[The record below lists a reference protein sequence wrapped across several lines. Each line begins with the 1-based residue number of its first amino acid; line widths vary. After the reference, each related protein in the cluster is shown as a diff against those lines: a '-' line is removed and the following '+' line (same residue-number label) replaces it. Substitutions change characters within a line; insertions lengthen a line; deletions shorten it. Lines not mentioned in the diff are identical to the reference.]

1 MKKKILVVDK
11 DENFVAELGEY
22 LSEQGYEVVT
32 ADGQVAAEEVLKNA
46 KVDLVVTA
54 LMMEHTDSGFVLCY
68 HIKKQTPEM
77 PIILVT
83 GVRKE
88 TGVKLEVETPQAKAW
103 IKADVMLPK
112 PVRSEQLKF
121 EIDKLLAI

>member
-11 DENFVAELGEY
+11 DENFVAEVSEY
-22 LSEQGYEVVT
+22 LSAQGYEVVA
-32 ADGQVAAEEVLKNA
+32 ADGQVNAEELLKNT
-46 KVDLVVTA
+46 KFDLVVSG
-54 LMMEHTDSGFVLCY
+54 LMMEYTDSGFVLCY
-68 HIKKQTPEM
+68 HIKKQTPDM
-77 PIILVT
+77 PVILVT

-88 TGVKLEVETPQAKAW
+88 TGIKLEVETPEAKSW

-121 EIDKLLAI
+121 EIDKLLAV